1 MNWQSTQW
9 NEGLTL
15 HQTANGFVFEV
26 PLDNGHVNSI
36 QSNIKPLALGQT
48 ISLSYEVKKISGRP
62 NFVAL
67 DGEGPANFSVMIA
80 ETPTTGRWYAAGAPE
95 SVCVDLDAAI
105 DRGQQTWSIKL
116 KPAKWQ
122 DVNGQQIGAA
132 FKRALPKCR
141 IVQVVYG
148 GKFRAHGVRV
158 LGGEAQFELIKFAIK

>member
-15 HQTANGFVFEV
+15 HQTANGFMFEF
-26 PLDNGHVNSI
+26 PMDNGHVNSI
-36 QSNIKPLALGQT
+36 QSSIKPLKLGQT
-48 ISLSYEVKKISGRP
+48 ISLTYQVKKISGRP

-80 ETPTTGRWYAAGAPE
+80 EKPLEGRWYVAGT
-95 SVCVDLDAAI
+95 SYVDLDGAL
-105 DRGQQTWSIKL
+105 DQGQQTWSVKL

-122 DVNGQQIGAA
+122 DVNGQTNGAA
-132 FKRALPKCR
+132 FKRSLPKCR
-141 IVQVVYG
+141 IVQVVFG

-158 LGGEAQFELIKFAIK
+158 IQGEAQFELLRFSIK